1 MKNKILVV
9 EDEKRMN
16 NLIKD
21 FLITEDYEI
30 IQAFDGDEAIDLFY
44 NTKDISLV
52 ILDVNL
58 PIRDGWSLLREFKS
72 EMPLIPVIMLTA
84 RSQASDELFGF
95 DLGADDYVT
104 KPFNMKI
111 LVARIRTLLNKSIKS
126 ETKAKLEYNWIT
138 LDSMAH
144 KFYIENEEV
153 ILTPIEYDLLIY
165 LLKNKNIA
173 LTREQI
179 LNSVWG
185 YDYYGD
191 ISTVAVHIRK
201 LREKIELNPKK
212 PKYIETVWGT
222 GYRFI

>member
-1 MKNKILVV
+1 MRNKILVV
-9 EDEKRMN
+9 EDEIRMS

-21 FLITEDYEI
+21 FLVTENYEI
-30 IQAFDGDEAIDLFY
+30 IQAFNGDEAIDLFY

-58 PIRDGWSLLREFKS
+58 PIRDGWSLLKEFKT
-72 EMPLIPVIMLTA
+72 EMPLVPVIMLTA
-84 RSQASDELFGF
+84 RSQTSDELFGF
-95 DLGADDYVT
+95 DLGADDYIT

-111 LVARIRTLLNKSIKS
+111 LVARIRTLLNKSIIS
-126 ETKAKLEYNWIT
+126 ETKSKIEYNWIT

-144 KFYIENEEV
+144 KFYIENKEV

-191 ISTVAVHIRK
+191 ERTIDTHVKRLRKKISPFSDKIKTVRSIGYT
-201 LREKIELNPKK
+201 IE
-212 PKYIETVWGT
+212 V
-222 GYRFI
+222 